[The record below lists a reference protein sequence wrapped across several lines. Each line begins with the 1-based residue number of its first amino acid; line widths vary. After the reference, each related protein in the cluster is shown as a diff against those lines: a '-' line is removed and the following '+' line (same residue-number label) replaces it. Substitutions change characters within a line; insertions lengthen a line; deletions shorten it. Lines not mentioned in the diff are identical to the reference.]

1 MKLDFTKVKVLDLED
16 KELQLNVNSREFA
29 NHIYF
34 SSGDIGECE
43 MAREIYKK
51 GCLTPTKEQ
60 AKKLRPY
67 IASFFIVPVRL
78 AYFKQLD
85 EIEGNEGEK

>member
-1 MKLDFTKVKVLDLED
+1 MELDFTKVKVLGLDE
-16 KELQLNVNSREFA
+16 KELVLNVNNKEFA

-34 SSGDIGECE
+34 STGDIGDSD
-43 MAREIYKK
+43 MAREIYKN

-60 AKKLRPY
+60 AKRLRFY
-67 IASFFIVPVRL
+67 IESFFIVPVRM

-85 EIEGNEGEK
+85 EIEKSESGS